1 MMVGTQE
8 LVRLNYISQ
17 VCKDILER
25 DKIKSS
31 HKSKV
36 EDYKSKIDWCIR
48 HYDEKICVLDSI
60 AQYIISN
67 NFKVYASVITLL
79 KANKKESKFKN
90 LDNVLALTITKGIYL
105 PEFKN
110 RMIDVNA

>member
-1 MMVGTQE
+1 MMVGTPE

-31 HKSKV
+31 HKSNV

-110 RMIDVNA
+110 RMIDINA

>member
-1 MMVGTQE
+1 MMVGTPE

-36 EDYKSKIDWCIR
+36 EDYKSKI
-48 HYDEKICVLDSI
+48 
-60 AQYIISN
+60 
-67 NFKVYASVITLL
+67 ASVITLL